1 MNRYAQL
8 FVLFVVLVHGIECSG
23 QESGEKATT
32 PAQRTQVMV
41 FGTFHFNQV
50 EPAGEMLSEKRQKEI
65 SELLDVLE
73 TFKPDKIFVERNP
86 EFEYVNK
93 VGKLYKK
100 HLRGELKLS
109 ANEIYQVGFRLGKR
123 LGHKEIFQADHPGRY
138 GMYNSK
144 VRAYAKKHGQTRIL
158 DGKAPA
164 TTLGLYRTQ
173 NKGEL
178 LEKKTVI
185 EYLRF
190 LNSKEYEQADHGWY
204 ISTLPR
210 IGDTK
215 PHASED
221 DEKNYEE
228 EYFIGAAM
236 LTDWYRRNIM
246 IYSKVLNQLDF
257 KEERILVIFGAGHS
271 STLKHLFQSNP
282 HFELVDTHAW
292 LTPEKNSDPQKE
304 VDSKDRK

>member
-1 MNRYAQL
+1 MNRYAQF
-8 FVLFVVLVHGIECSG
+8 FVLLVVLVNGSECSG

-41 FGTFHFNQV
+41 FGTFHFSQV
-50 EPAGEMLSEKRQKEI
+50 EPADEMLTEKRQNEI

-73 TFKPDKIFVERNP
+73 KFKPDKIFVERNP

-93 VGKLYKK
+93 IGERYEK
-100 HLRGELKLS
+100 HLRGELKLN
-109 ANEIYQVGFRLGKR
+109 ANEIYQIGFRLGKR

-144 VRAYAKKHGQTRIL
+144 VREYAKKNGQTDIL

-164 TTLGLYRTQ
+164 TTLGLYRTK
-173 NKGEL
+173 NMGEL
-178 LEKKTVI
+178 LEKSTVI
-185 EYLRF
+185 EHLRF
-190 LNSKEYEQADHGWY
+190 CNSKEYERADHGSY
-204 ISTLPR
+204 LSTLPR

-215 PHASED
+215 PRVSED
-221 DEKNYEE
+221 EEKNYED
-228 EYFIGAAM
+228 EYFVGAAM

-246 IYSKVLNQLDF
+246 IYSKVLTQLDF
-257 KEERILVIFGAGHS
+257 KEERILVIFGAGHN

-292 LTPEKNSDPQKE
+292 LTPEKNNAPQKE